1 MNSEGISMIQ
11 GLPSSVMG
19 WLVGGMVAGW
29 LARRGFT
36 WFFMDLN
43 GFSSIYM
50 DLHDLA
56 GIAVIQGLGC
66 PAACGALWQK
76 SVAPIQYHAE
86 SLGLAGWQAGRL
98 AGWLDGWM
106 EGSLDGW
113 MAGWWASQL

>member
-1 MNSEGISMIQ
+1 MIQ

-56 GIAVIQGLGC
+56 GIAVSQGLGC

-76 SVAPIQYHAE
+76 SVAPIQYHAQ
-86 SLGLAGWQAGRL
+86 SLGLAGQKMVAGSMAGWL
-98 AGWLDGWM
+98 AGWMDEWR
-106 EGSLDGW
+106 
-113 MAGWWASQL
+113 WWASPL